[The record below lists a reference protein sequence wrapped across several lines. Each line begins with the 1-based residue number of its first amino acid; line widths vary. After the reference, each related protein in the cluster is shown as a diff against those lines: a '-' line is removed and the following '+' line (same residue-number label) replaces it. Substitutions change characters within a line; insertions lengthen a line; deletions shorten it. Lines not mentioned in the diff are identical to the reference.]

1 MGAALRICPGC
12 TRPVGPGH
20 DCTARRRHDP
30 VRTTRMPP
38 QAAATRAAAVVRAID
53 DCRQDV
59 DDATRAHDALRS
71 ATRALGDA
79 ADALVRRPSAEA
91 SLRLQH
97 AEEGVLRATDGLRRA
112 TGVGR

>member
-12 TRPVGPGH
+12 TRPVGPDH
-20 DCTARRRHDP
+20 DCTARRRHDL

-59 DDATRAHDALRS
+59 DDATRALDALRV
-71 ATRALGDA
+71 ATAALVAEGS
-79 ADALVRRPSAEA
+79 ALVRAPSAA
-91 SLRLQH
+91 GVLRLQR
-97 AEEGVLRATDGLRRA
+97 AEEGVLRATEALRGA
-112 TGVGR
+112 CGRGA